1 MTDTT
6 LDPRISEFE
15 TAEQEAEHTAW
26 IRGELERRQSDL
38 RPPVPMTRL
47 SGAWKPASS
56 FGSNA
61 RGQPEHAA
69 CCLD

>member
-26 IRGELERRQSDL
+26 IRGELKCRQSDP
-38 RPPVPMTRL
+38 RPPVPHDEVVKRME
-47 SGAWKPASS
+47 
-56 FGSNA
+56 A
-61 RGQPEHAA
+61 RFALWQQRKRAA
-69 CCLD
+69 

>member
-38 RPPVPMTRL
+38 RPPVPHDEVVRRMESRFVL
-47 SGAWKPASS
+47 WQQ
-56 FGSNA
+56 
-61 RGQPEHAA
+61 RQRAA
-69 CCLD
+69 